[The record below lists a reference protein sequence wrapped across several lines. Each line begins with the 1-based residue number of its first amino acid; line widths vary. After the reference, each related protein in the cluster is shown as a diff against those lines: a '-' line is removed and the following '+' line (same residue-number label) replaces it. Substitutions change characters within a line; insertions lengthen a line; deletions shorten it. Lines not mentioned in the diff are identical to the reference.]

1 MFNVKRW
8 ERQECQNILP
18 YISNV
23 KRRKRHYF
31 ERVEIRTC
39 HIINQDVLKG
49 GLETRKSIKIPWSS
63 KQGTAV
69 LVYRIF
75 NSYDA

>member
-8 ERQECQNILP
+8 ERQECQNRLP
-18 YISNV
+18 YISNA

-39 HIINQDVLKG
+39 HNLFDLAYKFAIIKTIRAYRVCLQAAIQDKLNN
-49 GLETRKSIKIPWSS
+49 LT
-63 KQGTAV
+63 
-69 LVYRIF
+69 
-75 NSYDA
+75 SY